1 MNKKEII
8 KELVKKT
15 GCKHVEAEKFLA
27 AFTETV
33 TEELVRGGHVNLIG
47 FGKFSTVKRAKRK
60 GRNPQ
65 TNEELIIESR
75 ISPVFKAGKTLKRKV
90 QFRDM

>member
-15 GCKHVEAEKFLA
+15 GCKHVEVEKFLA

-33 TEELVRGGHVNLIG
+33 SEELVRGGQVNLIG
-47 FGKFSTVKRAKRK
+47 FGKFYTVTRAERK

-65 TNEELIIESR
+65 TNEELIIASR
-75 ISPVFKAGKTLKRKV
+75 TAPVFKAGKTLKAKI
-90 QFRDM
+90 QK

>member
-65 TNEELIIESR
+65 TNEELIIASR
-75 ISPVFKAGKTLKRKV
+75 TAPVFKAGKTLKAKI
-90 QFRDM
+90 QK